1 MVGYNFISPVE
12 YIRPAH
18 GKSSLLSININAV
31 SACGRKPSG
40 NIPILIP
47 VPARHTS
54 VKRIFTK
61 TIFLSLT
68 ISDERFLTPILVN
81 SAVLTCKLLFTCKK
95 RIAVATLSHSHYLL
109 HRYNLACKLS
119 ERIDSDFL
127 AGLCCNITIIFFC
140 KLIIH
145 VECVCML
152 LKCTNLN
159 SVVSCP
165 ELNEHIIALGF

>member
-1 MVGYNFISPVE
+1 MIILKSVRISPVFVMRNAMYCVVFISPN
-12 YIRPAH
+12 
-18 GKSSLLSININAV
+18 STTSL
-31 SACGRKPSG
+31 PS
-40 NIPILIP
+40 
-47 VPARHTS
+47 VRHFMA
-54 VKRIFTK
+54 KRIC
-61 TIFLSLT
+61 INLFL
-68 ISDERFLTPILVN
+68 
-81 SAVLTCKLLFTCKK
+81 CKLLFTCKK